1 LKRSMKKPK
10 TMRIFKTKQS
20 SITMKIQ
27 KKMKKLQTLRTK
39 LMMMVHPKLIKET
52 IQTSMK
58 LAKMKINQTAQC
70 LMETISKSNLR

>member
-1 LKRSMKKPK
+1 MKRSMKKPK

-39 LMMMVHPKLIKET
+39 V
-52 IQTSMK
+52 
-58 LAKMKINQTAQC
+58 
-70 LMETISKSNLR
+70 SKFLFNLSFS